1 MIENTID
8 HKRFGCGIFL
18 DLQKAFD
25 IKYHGILLSKLEN
38 YRVRGIALTWFHSY
52 LSNREQYVSV
62 NGYNSSNRNV
72 TCGVPQ
78 GSVLGPLLFLIYIND
93 IPNTSSKLAFY
104 LFADDTSIYFE
115 SGNLEQLQ
123 KVVNCELKHVKK
135 WLDANKLALNVDKT
149 NFVIFHSPQ
158 KSLYENI
165 TIKFGKQHVKKAK
178 HIKFLG
184 LLLDENLSWKHHLS
198 ELSKKLARTC
208 GIFFKVRHL
217 LPTNVLV
224 SLYYSLFAS
233 FLQYGI
239 VVWGLTYD
247 TYIKPIFILQ
257 KKVVR
262 AITFNNFSAPSAPIF
277 LTLRLLKLQDLFDMK
292 LLTFVYEAV
301 NKSSPS
307 CFHEFF
313 DVLSQVHQ
321 HDTRQAR
328 KGDILLTRKNTLQY
342 GLKSIRYAGAK
353 SWNSISHVIK
363 QAPTVMSFRHQL
375 KLHFFTNNYKS

>member
-1 MIENTID
+1 MI
-8 HKRFGCGIFL
+8 
-18 DLQKAFD
+18 
-25 IKYHGILLSKLEN
+25 
-38 YRVRGIALTWFHSY
+38 
-52 LSNREQYVSV
+52 
-62 NGYNSSNRNV
+62 NV
-72 TCGVPQ
+72 
-78 GSVLGPLLFLIYIND
+78 
-93 IPNTSSKLAFY
+93 
-104 LFADDTSIYFE
+104 
-115 SGNLEQLQ
+115 
-123 KVVNCELKHVKK
+123 
-135 WLDANKLALNVDKT
+135 
-149 NFVIFHSPQ
+149 
-158 KSLYENI
+158 
-165 TIKFGKQHVKKAK
+165 
-178 HIKFLG
+178 KFLG

-217 LPTNVLV
+217 LPTDVLV

-277 LTLRLLKLQDLFDMK
+277 LTLRILKLQDLFEMK

-301 NKSSPS
+301 NKLSPS

-328 KGDILLTRKNTLQY
+328 KGDILLTRKNSLQY
-342 GLKSIRYAGAK
+342 SAYFKPNSQDHNLKKLKEAE
-353 SWNSISHVIK
+353 ISSRK
-363 QAPTVMSFRHQL
+363 
-375 KLHFFTNNYKS
+375 NC

>member
-1 MIENTID
+1 M
-8 HKRFGCGIFL
+8 
-18 DLQKAFD
+18 
-25 IKYHGILLSKLEN
+25 
-38 YRVRGIALTWFHSY
+38 
-52 LSNREQYVSV
+52 SV
-62 NGYNSSNRNV
+62 LG
-72 TCGVPQ
+72 P
-78 GSVLGPLLFLIYIND
+78 VLGPLLFLIYIND

-123 KVVNCELKHVKK
+123 KVVNYELKHVKN
-135 WLDANKLALNVDKT
+135 WLDANQLALNVEKT

-158 KSLYENI
+158 KPLYENI
-165 TIKFGKQHVKKAK
+165 KIKFGKQHVKKAK
-178 HIKFLG
+178 YVKFFG

-247 TYIKPIFILQ
+247 AYIKPIFILE

-262 AITFNNFSAPSAPIF
+262 AIAFKKFSAPSAPIF
-277 LTLRLLKLQDLFDMK
+277 LTLRLLKLQDLF
-292 LLTFVYEAV
+292 
-301 NKSSPS
+301 
-307 CFHEFF
+307 
-313 DVLSQVHQ
+313 
-321 HDTRQAR
+321 
-328 KGDILLTRKNTLQY
+328 
-342 GLKSIRYAGAK
+342 
-353 SWNSISHVIK
+353 
-363 QAPTVMSFRHQL
+363 
-375 KLHFFTNNYKS
+375 

>member
-1 MIENTID
+1 M
-8 HKRFGCGIFL
+8 
-18 DLQKAFD
+18 
-25 IKYHGILLSKLEN
+25 
-38 YRVRGIALTWFHSY
+38 
-52 LSNREQYVSV
+52 
-62 NGYNSSNRNV
+62 NGYNSKNLNV

-78 GSVLGPLLFLIYIND
+78 GSVLGPLLFLIYINY
-93 IPNTSSKLAFY
+93 IPNSSSKFAFY

-123 KVVNCELKHVKK
+123 KVVNSELEHVKK

-158 KSLYENI
+158 KPLYENI
-165 TIKFGKQHVKKAK
+165 TIKFGKQHVTKAK
-178 HIKFLG
+178 HVKFLG

-208 GIFFKVRHL
+208 GIFFKARH

-233 FLQYGI
+233 SLQYGI

-247 TYIKPIFILQ
+247 TYIKPIFILK
-257 KKVVR
+257 KKVER

-277 LTLRLLKLQDLFDMK
+277 LTLRLLKLQDLFEMK
-292 LLTFVYEAV
+292 LLTFVYEAF
-301 NKSSPS
+301 NKFSPS

-328 KGDILLTRKNTLQY
+328 KGDILFTRKNMLQY

-375 KLHFFTNNYKS
+375 KLHFFATNYKSWNFKQPTNTSSLI

>member
-1 MIENTID
+1 MYKHLYDFLELHKILYNFQFGFRASHSINHALISLTEMIKNTSD
-8 HKRFGCGIFL
+8 NKRFGCGIFL

-25 IKYHGILLSKLEN
+25 TVNHEILLNKLEH
-38 YRVRGIALTWFHSY
+38 YGIRGIALTWFCPY
-52 LSNREQYVSV
+52 LSNREQYLSV
-62 NGYNSSNRNV
+62 NGYNLKNLNV

-78 GSVLGPLLFLIYIND
+78 GSVLGPLLLLIYIND
-93 IPNTSSKLAFY
+93 IPNTSSKFAFY

-123 KVVNCELKHVKK
+123 KVVNSELKHIEK

-158 KSLYENI
+158 KPLYENI
-165 TIKFGKQHVKKAK
+165 TIKFGKQHVTKAN
-178 HIKFLG
+178 HVKFLG

-208 GIFFKVRHL
+208 GTFFKVRHL
-217 LPTNVLV
+217 LPTDALV
-224 SLYYSLFAS
+224 SWYYSLFAS

-262 AITFNNFSAPSAPIF
+262 AITFNNFSAPSAPIL
-277 LTLRLLKLQDLFDMK
+277 LTCRLLKLQDLFEMK

-301 NKSSPS
+301 NKLSPS
-307 CFHEFF
+307 CFQFF
-313 DVLSQVHQ
+313 DVLSQVH
-321 HDTRQAR
+321 
-328 KGDILLTRKNTLQY
+328 
-342 GLKSIRYAGAK
+342 
-353 SWNSISHVIK
+353 
-363 QAPTVMSFRHQL
+363 
-375 KLHFFTNNYKS
+375 